1 MDGNEGAAGAASE
14 SNDGGAAA
22 AAIAAAAA
30 GATGGDGSS
39 GDAGQ
44 PAADW
49 RTAITDEALRADPTI
64 ANYKSLDDLVNG
76 HKLTKALA
84 SSKVPMPGETPE
96 SQQAFMDAI
105 RPADAAVYEITV
117 PEGYKTEFA
126 DGFRAKAH
134 ELALQPWQAKGI
146 ADWNNE
152 FYAADAKAQSDA
164 SEADVSEFK
173 KSYGSNYDAQLGKVG
188 LMLKQAGVELPE
200 EDLGELDV
208 KIGSANLLR
217 WMFHIADRIGPLE
230 QISGDN
236 NPGMNGGVAP
246 AQAEGVLNEK
256 RTDAEWRKK
265 AATAGTP
272 EHKEY
277 ERLTRLIAQDRYAQ
291 QQREKLLD
299 VN

>member
-1 MDGNEGAAGAASE
+1 MDGTEGAAGAASE

-30 GATGGDGSS
+30 GAAGGNS
-39 GDAGQ
+39 GEGGQAG
-44 PAADW
+44 ADW

-76 HKLTKALA
+76 HKSTKALA

-126 DGFRAKAH
+126 EGFRAKAH

-188 LMLKQAGVELPE
+188 LMLQQAGVELPE
-200 EDLGELDV
+200 EDLAALDA

-217 WMFHIADRIGPLE
+217 FMFDIADRVGPLE
-230 QISGDN
+230 QINGDD
-236 NPGMNGGVAP
+236 NPGMNGGVAA
-246 AQAEGVLNEK
+246 AQADGVLKEK
-256 RTDAEWRKK
+256 QTNAEWRKNAMK
-265 AATAGTP
+265 PGTP
-272 EHKEY
+272 ERKEF
-277 ERLTRLIAQDRYAQ
+277 ERLTRLVSQHRHAQT
-291 QQREKLLD
+291 QRGKTS
-299 VN
+299 